1 LNPATPTSGG
11 RCCPYGYRCT
21 TGFRARA
28 GSKKAVVAVAASML
42 KAAYHILRDGVE
54 YKSLGP
60 DHFTKLNSDRAK
72 RKHIEALKRLGFE
85 VELKAAS

>member
-1 LNPATPTSGG
+1 
-11 RCCPYGYRCT
+11 
-21 TGFRARA
+21 
-28 GSKKAVVAVAASML
+28 ML